1 MLVRK
6 IGEFGLINRIK
17 KLIKADSSV
26 IKGIGDDCAVLKY
39 DKYNYQ
45 LLTCDMLVEG
55 IDFTRKDKPFLVGRK
70 ALAISISDIASCGGL
85 PRYAL
90 VSLGMPKSTS
100 VDLVDKLYGGMISLA
115 KLYKINIVGGD
126 ISSAESLTINVSL
139 LGEVEKENLLLRSG
153 AKPGD
158 FIFVTGELGGSI
170 SGKHLKFTPRLKEA
184 RFLVKNF
191 KINSMIDVSDGLAQ
205 DLGHILSE
213 SKVGAFIYEKLLPLS
228 SQARDLADALYAGED
243 FELLFTMSRKEAGKL
258 MRMKKRINC
267 RLIGE
272 IVDRKEG
279 LRLVDGKGSIKL
291 LKLRGFRHF

>member
-17 KLIKADSSV
+17 KLIRTGPSV
-26 IKGIGDDCAVLKY
+26 IVGLGDDCAVLKY
-39 DKYNYQ
+39 NKYNYQ

-55 IDFTRKDKPFLVGRK
+55 VDFTRKDKPFLVGRK
-70 ALAISISDIASCGGL
+70 ALAVSISDIASCGGL

-90 VSLGMPKSTS
+90 VSLGIPKSRS

-115 KLYKINIVGGD
+115 KSYKINIVGGD
-126 ISSAESLTINVSL
+126 ISSAQSLTINVSL
-139 LGEVEKENLLLRSG
+139 LGEVEKKNLLLRSR
-153 AKPGD
+153 ALPGD

-205 DLGHILSE
+205 DLSHILEE
-213 SKVGAFIYEKLLPLS
+213 SNVGAFIYEKLLPLS
-228 SQARDLADALYAGED
+228 NQARDLADALYTGED
-243 FELLFTMSRKEAGKL
+243 FELLFTMPRKEAGKL

>member
-1 MLVRK
+1 MLVCK

-17 KLIKADSSV
+17 KLIRTDPSV

-39 DKYNYQ
+39 DKYKY
-45 LLTCDMLVEG
+45 LLFTCDMLIEG
-55 IDFTRKDKPFLVGRK
+55 IDFTRKDKLHLVGRK
-70 ALAISISDIASCGGL
+70 ALAVSISDIASCGGL

-90 VSLGMPKSTS
+90 VSLGIPKSTS
-100 VDLVDKLYGGMISLA
+100 VDLVDKIYGGMISLA

-126 ISSAESLTINVSL
+126 ISSAKSLTINVSL
-139 LGEVEKENLLLRSG
+139 LGEVEKKNLLLRSE
-153 AKPGD
+153 ALPGD

-170 SGKHLKFTPRLKEA
+170 LGKHLEFTPRLKEA

-205 DLGHILSE
+205 DLGHILEE
-213 SKVGAFIYEKLLPLS
+213 SNVGAFIYEKLLPLS
-228 SQARDLADALYAGED
+228 NQARDLADALYTGED
-243 FELLFTMSRKEAGKL
+243 FELLFTMPRKEAGKL
-258 MRMKKRINC
+258 MHMKKRINC

-272 IVDRKEG
+272 IVDRNEG
-279 LRLVDGKGSIKL
+279 LRLVDVKGSIKL

>member
-17 KLIKADSSV
+17 KLIRTDSSV

-55 IDFTRKDKPFLVGRK
+55 VDFTRKDKPFLVGRK
-70 ALAISISDIASCGGL
+70 ALAVSISDIASCGGL

-90 VSLGMPKSTS
+90 VSLGMPKSAS

-126 ISSAESLTINVSL
+126 ISSAKFLTINLSL
-139 LGEVEKENLLLRSG
+139 LGEVKKKNLLLRCG

-184 RFLVKNF
+184 RLLVKNF
-191 KINSMIDVSDGLAQ
+191 KINSMIDVSDGLVQ
-205 DLGHILSE
+205 DLSHILEE
-213 SKVGAFIYEKLLPLS
+213 SNAGAFIYEKLLPLS

-279 LRLVDGKGSIKL
+279 LRLVDGKGRIKL

>member
-1 MLVRK
+1 
-6 IGEFGLINRIK
+6 
-17 KLIKADSSV
+17 
-26 IKGIGDDCAVLKY
+26 
-39 DKYNYQ
+39 
-45 LLTCDMLVEG
+45 
-55 IDFTRKDKPFLVGRK
+55 VGRK
-70 ALAISISDIASCGGL
+70 ALAVSISDIASCGGL

-115 KLYKINIVGGD
+115 KSYKINIVGGD
-126 ISSAESLTINVSL
+126 ISSAQFLTINVSL
-139 LGEVEKENLLLRSG
+139 LGEVEKENLLLRST
-153 AKPGD
+153 ALPGD

-191 KINSMIDVSDGLAQ
+191 KINSMIDVSDGLVQ
-205 DLGHILSE
+205 DLGHILEE
-213 SKVGAFIYEKLLPLS
+213 SNVGAFIYEKLLPLS
-228 SQARDLADALYAGED
+228 NQARDLADALYTGED
-243 FELLFTMSRKEAGKL
+243 FELLFTMPRKEAAKL
-258 MRMKKRINC
+258 MPMKKRINC

-272 IVDRKEG
+272 IADRKEG

>member
-17 KLIKADSSV
+17 KLIRTDPSV

-39 DKYNYQ
+39 DKYKY
-45 LLTCDMLVEG
+45 LLFTCDMLVEG

-90 VSLGMPKSTS
+90 VSLGIPKSRS
-100 VDLVDKLYGGMISLA
+100 VDLVDKIYGGMISLA

-126 ISSAESLTINVSL
+126 ISGAQSLTINVSL
-139 LGEVEKENLLLRSG
+139 LGEVEKNNLLLRSR
-153 AKPGD
+153 ALLGD

-170 SGKHLKFTPRLKEA
+170 LGKHLKFTPRLKEA

-191 KINSMIDVSDGLAQ
+191 KINSMIDISDGLAQ
-205 DLGHILSE
+205 DLGHILKE
-213 SKVGAFIYEKLLPLS
+213 SNVGAFIYEKLLPLS
-228 SQARDLADALYAGED
+228 NQARDLADALYTGED
-243 FELLFTMSRKEAGKL
+243 FELLFTMPRKEAGKL
-258 MRMKKRINC
+258 MHMKKRINC
-267 RLIGE
+267 RFIGE

>member
-17 KLIKADSSV
+17 KLIRTDPSV

-39 DKYNYQ
+39 DKHNYQ

-55 IDFTRKDKPFLVGRK
+55 IDFTRKDKPHLVGRK

-90 VSLGMPKSTS
+90 VSLGIPKSAS
-100 VDLVDKLYGGMISLA
+100 VDLVDKIYGGMISLA

-126 ISSAESLTINVSL
+126 ISSAKSLTINVSL
-139 LGEVEKENLLLRSG
+139 LGEVEKNNLLLRNG

-170 SGKHLKFTPRLKEA
+170 FGRHLEFIPRLKEA

-205 DLGHILSE
+205 DLGHILKE
-213 SKVGAFIYEKLLPLS
+213 SNVGAFIYEKLLPLS
-228 SQARDLADALYAGED
+228 NQARDLADALYTGED

-258 MRMKKRINC
+258 MHMKKRINC

-272 IVDRKEG
+272 IVDRNEG
-279 LRLVDGKGSIKL
+279 LRLVDVKGRIKL

>member
-6 IGEFGLINRIK
+6 IGEFGLISRLK
-17 KLIKADSSV
+17 KLIKTDPSV

-70 ALAISISDIASCGGL
+70 ALAISISDIASCGGV

-90 VSLGMPKSTS
+90 VSLGMSKSTS
-100 VDLVDKLYGGMISLA
+100 VDLVDQIYRGMISLA

-126 ISSAESLTINVSL
+126 LSSAKSLTINVSL
-139 LGEVEKENLLLRSG
+139 LGEVEKKNLLLRNG

-170 SGKHLKFTPRLKEA
+170 LGKHLKFTPRLKET

-205 DLGHILSE
+205 DLGHILEE
-213 SKVGAFIYEKLLPLS
+213 SNVGAFIYEKLLPLS
-228 SQARDLADALYAGED
+228 SQARDLADALYTGED
-243 FELLFTMSRKEAGKL
+243 FELLFTMPRKEAAKL
-258 MRMKKRINC
+258 MHMKKRINC

-272 IVDRKEG
+272 IVERNEG
-279 LRLVDGKGSIKL
+279 LRLVDKKGSIKL
-291 LKLRGFRHF
+291 LKSRGFRHF